1 MMTEAT
7 ALKQRT
13 SNIPTEMGNNMV
25 MVDRKLLK
33 NLISEI
39 EDKLDELEAITDPE
53 FMKEVSQRIS
63 DIENGDVEGLEE
75 DKIFELLEG

>member
-1 MMTEAT
+1 MTEV
-7 ALKQRT
+7 KQRT

-33 NLISEI
+33 SLISEI
-39 EDKLDELEAITDPE
+39 EDKLDELKAITDPR

-63 DIENGDVEGLEE
+63 DIENGDIEGLEE
-75 DKIFELLEG
+75 DKILELLEV

>member
-1 MMTEAT
+1 
-7 ALKQRT
+7 
-13 SNIPTEMGNNMV
+13 MV

-33 NLISEI
+33 SLISEI
-39 EDKLDELEAITDPE
+39 EDKLDELEAITDPG

-75 DKIFELLEG
+75 DTIFALLEG

>member
-1 MMTEAT
+1 MTEV
-7 ALKQRT
+7 KQRT

-33 NLISEI
+33 SLISEI
-39 EDKLDELEAITDPE
+39 EDKLDELDAITDPE
-53 FMKEVSQRIS
+53 FIKEVGQRIS
-63 DIENGDVEGLEE
+63 DIENGDIEGLEE